1 MNEQLQLLEEQLE
14 SLELSKRI
22 GLYLVVFIAIVYS
35 SWNFFGEDLSN
46 EIVTKEDAIASLEQK
61 LQKNNIKSLE
71 RVLKK
76 TKTSILTLQD
86 DIVALRFK
94 EQFIINK
101 LESLDFVYFNDMGI
115 AEILDGILKN
125 SLKYHVDINL
135 IEYEAKDVSYVPHIK
150 EREYVVISGDAPFK
164 SIVQLI
170 NYIDSINALLQIRD
184 ISVNIS
190 EDDNITTNFKLKIS
204 HYGVEI

>member
-46 EIVTKEDAIASLEQK
+46 EIATKEDAIASLEQK

-115 AEILDGILKN
+115 AEILDGILKK
-125 SLKYHVDINL
+125 SLKYHIDINL

-150 EREYVVISGDAPFK
+150 EREDIVILANASFK
-164 SIVQLI
+164 SIMQLV
-170 NYIDSINALLQIRD
+170 NYIDSINALLQIRE
-184 ISVNIS
+184 ISVGIS
-190 EDDNITTNFKLKIS
+190 DDDITNFKIKIS

>member
-1 MNEQLQLLEEQLE
+1 
-14 SLELSKRI
+14 
-22 GLYLVVFIAIVYS
+22 
-35 SWNFFGEDLSN
+35 
-46 EIVTKEDAIASLEQK
+46 
-61 LQKNNIKSLE
+61 
-71 RVLKK
+71 
-76 TKTSILTLQD
+76 
-86 DIVALRFK
+86 
-94 EQFIINK
+94 
-101 LESLDFVYFNDMGI
+101 MGI
-115 AEILDGILKN
+115 AEILDGILKT
-125 SLKYHVDINL
+125 SLKYHIN
-135 IEYEAKDVSYVPHIK
+135 IEVIQYKSKDVTYAAHIK

>member
-46 EIVTKEDAIASLEQK
+46 EIATKEDTIASLEQK

-115 AEILDGILKN
+115 AEILDGILKT
-125 SLKYHVDINL
+125 SLKYHIDINL
-135 IEYEAKDVSYVPHIK
+135 IEYEGKDVSYVPHIK
-150 EREYVVISGDAPFK
+150 EREDIVILANASFK
-164 SIVQLI
+164 SIMQLV
-170 NYIDSINALLQIRD
+170 NYIDSINALLQIREISVD
-184 ISVNIS
+184 IS
-190 EDDNITTNFKLKIS
+190 DDDITNFKIRIS

>member
-46 EIVTKEDAIASLEQK
+46 EIATKEDAIASLEQK

-125 SLKYHVDINL
+125 SLKYHIDINL
-135 IEYEAKDVSYVPHIK
+135 IEYETKDVLYVPHIK
-150 EREYVVISGDAPFK
+150 EREDVVILANASFK
-164 SIVQLI
+164 SIMQLVD
-170 NYIDSINALLQIRD
+170 YIDSINALLQIRD

>member
-46 EIVTKEDAIASLEQK
+46 EIATKEDAIASLEQK

-135 IEYEAKDVSYVPHIK
+135 IEYEAKDVLYVPHIK
-150 EREYVVISGDAPFK
+150 EREDVVILANASFK
-164 SIVQLI
+164 SIMQLV
-170 NYIDSINALLQIRD
+170 NYIDSINALLQIRE
-184 ISVNIS
+184 ISVGIS
-190 EDDNITTNFKLKIS
+190 DDDITNFKIKIS

>member
-125 SLKYHVDINL
+125 SLKYHIDINL
-135 IEYEAKDVSYVPHIK
+135 IEYETKDVLYVPHIK
-150 EREYVVISGDAPFK
+150 EREDVVILANASFK
-164 SIVQLI
+164 SIMQLVD
-170 NYIDSINALLQIRD
+170 YIDSINALLQIREISVD
-184 ISVNIS
+184 IS
-190 EDDNITTNFKLKIS
+190 DDDTTSFKIKIS